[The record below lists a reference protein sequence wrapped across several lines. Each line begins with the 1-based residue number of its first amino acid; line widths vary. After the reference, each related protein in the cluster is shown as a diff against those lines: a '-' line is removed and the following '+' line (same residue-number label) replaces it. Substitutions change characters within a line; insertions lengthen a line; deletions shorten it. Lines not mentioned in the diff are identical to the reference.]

1 MSTFHLILLFIG
13 THAAAFAIGVLFD
26 RNNPN
31 LSAVNK
37 LIAAGKAGV
46 DAAGKVFKK

>member
-1 MSTFHLILLFIG
+1 MLSVSLVI
-13 THAAAFAIGVLFD
+13 AAFIVGFFVG

-37 LIAAGKAGV
+37 LIAAGKV
-46 DAAGKVFKK
+46 VKDTAGKLMRKS